1 MAEYKVLDISKFNT
15 ITDYRALVQE
25 NNVKGVIM
33 RAGYSGKT
41 TGNCVTD
48 SAFETHYN
56 NLCNLT
62 KIGVYWVSQSINKG
76 EVEREISY
84 LVGLLKDKHISFPVY
99 LDSEYQDGARQNN
112 ISKELRTELAIYFIQ
127 LLNNN

>member
-15 ITDYRALVQE
+15 ITDYRALAQE

-62 KIGVYWVSQSINKG
+62 KIGVYWVSQSINKE
-76 EVEREISY
+76 EVKREISY
-84 LVGLLKDKHISFPVY
+84 LVGLLKDKHISFPIY
-99 LDSEYQDGARQNN
+99 LDSE
-112 ISKELRTELAIYFIQ
+112 
-127 LLNNN
+127 